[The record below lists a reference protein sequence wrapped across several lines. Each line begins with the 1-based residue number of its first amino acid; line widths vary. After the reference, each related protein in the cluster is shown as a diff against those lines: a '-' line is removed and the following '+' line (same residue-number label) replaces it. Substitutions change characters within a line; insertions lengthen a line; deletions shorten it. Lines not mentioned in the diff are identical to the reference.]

1 MVESACGFIEY
12 AQDDYQTRGVNG
24 EQGTL
29 ESQAAAEGRSGDAA
43 AAGMPAPQSTP
54 ESHPDALAEV
64 ARVALKLGLTAFGGP
79 AAHIAMLREE
89 TVVRRQWLT
98 DAYFLDLVGAT
109 NLIPGPNSTEMVIHV
124 GYLRAGW
131 RGLFVAGTLFI
142 LPAAAIVLALA
153 WAYVQYGTTPAGEA
167 LLYGIKPVVIA
178 VVAQA
183 LWGLGRTAL
192 QGPLLVAVGAAAA
205 ALYLVG
211 FNELAIFFGSALVV
225 LLVRTVQQLSPR
237 QLGAAMPAPVAGL
250 SLTMLPTL
258 LQAAPVPVSLMT
270 LFLTFLKIG
279 AVLYGSG
286 YVLLAF
292 LRNDFVVRLG
302 WLTDQQLLD
311 AVAIGQM
318 TPGPVFTTA
327 TFIGYLVAG
336 VPGAVLA
343 TVGIFLPAFIFV
355 ALLHP
360 LVPRLRRYPWTAAM
374 LDGVNAAAIGLMAGV
389 TWLLGRDA
397 IIDPLT
403 ATLAIAAAVL
413 LIRFRV
419 NSSWLVLAGAIVG
432 LAVNQLR

>member
-1 MVESACGFIEY
+1 MTEVDSSGVI
-12 AQDDYQTRGVNG
+12 DTRPP
-24 EQGTL
+24 T
-29 ESQAAAEGRSGDAA
+29 
-43 AAGMPAPQSTP
+43 PSTP
-54 ESHPDALAEV
+54 RVSPPGGLAEV
-64 ARVALKLGLTAFGGP
+64 AHVALKLGVTAFGGP

-89 TVVRRQWLT
+89 TVVRRRWLS

-131 RGLFVAGTLFI
+131 RGLLVAGTLFI
-142 LPAAAIVLALA
+142 LPAATIVLALG
-153 WAYVQYGTTPAGEA
+153 WAYVQYGTTPAGES

-192 QGPLLVAVGAAAA
+192 TGPLLLGVGTAAA

-211 FNELAIFFGSALVV
+211 FNELVILFGSALLV
-225 LLVRTVQQLSPR
+225 LIARTVQRTSPWR
-237 QLGAAMPAPVAGL
+237 LGAALAAPVGGL
-250 SLTMLPTL
+250 SLTEFSVPL
-258 LQAAPVPVSLMT
+258 LQAAPVPMSLMT

-292 LRNDFVVRLG
+292 LRNDFVERLG

-327 TFIGYLVAG
+327 TFVGYLVAG
-336 VPGAVLA
+336 VPGAILA
-343 TVGIFLPAFIFV
+343 TVGIFLPAFVFV

-374 LDGVNAAAIGLMAGV
+374 LDGVNVAAVGLMAAV
-389 TWLLGRDA
+389 TWLLSRDA
-397 IIDPLT
+397 IVDPLT
-403 ATLAIAAAVL
+403 AAITVVAAFL
-413 LIRFRV
+413 LIRVHV
-419 NSSWLVLAGAIVG
+419 NSAWLVLAGAIVG
-432 LAVNQLR
+432 LIANQLR

>member
-1 MVESACGFIEY
+1 MEPHEPTA
-12 AQDDYQTRGVNG
+12 DDDSTDATG
-24 EQGTL
+24 ERPPT
-29 ESQAAAEGRSGDAA
+29 
-43 AAGMPAPQSTP
+43 PITTP
-54 ESHPDALAEV
+54 ELHPDGLAEV
-64 ARVALKLGLTAFGGP
+64 AQVALKLGFTAFGGP

-131 RGLFVAGTLFI
+131 RGLLVAGTLFI
-142 LPAAAIVLALA
+142 LPAATIVLALG
-153 WAYVQYGTTPAGEA
+153 WAYVQYGTTPAGES

-192 QGPLLVAVGAAAA
+192 KGPLLIAVGVAAASCYFA
-205 ALYLVG
+205 G
-211 FNELAIFFGSALVV
+211 FNELVILFGSALLV
-225 LLVRTVQQLSPR
+225 LIVRMAQRMPSGR
-237 QLGAAMPAPVAGL
+237 LGAAV
-250 SLTMLPTL
+250 
-258 LQAAPVPVSLMT
+258 AAPIGGLPLSMLMLQTATAPPSLMT
-270 LFLTFLKIG
+270 LFLTFLRIG

-292 LRNDFVVRLG
+292 LRNDFVERLD

-327 TFIGYLVAG
+327 TFVGYLVAG
-336 VPGAVLA
+336 LPGAILA
-343 TVGIFLPAFIFV
+343 TVGIFLPAFVFV

-360 LVPRLRRYPWTAAM
+360 LVPRLRRYSWTAAM
-374 LDGVNAAAIGLMAGV
+374 LDGVNVAAVGLMAAV
-389 TWLLGRDA
+389 TWLLGREA
-397 IIDPLT
+397 IVDPLT
-403 ATLAIAAAVL
+403 AFIAIAAALL

-419 NSSWLVLAGAIVG
+419 NSAWLVLAGAVVG
-432 LAVNQLR
+432 LAAIQLT

>member
-1 MVESACGFIEY
+1 M
-12 AQDDYQTRGVNG
+12 
-24 EQGTL
+24 
-29 ESQAAAEGRSGDAA
+29 AEDHLDGATGKRPRIPMA
-43 AAGMPAPQSTP
+43 TP
-54 ESHPDALAEV
+54 ESHPDGLVEV
-64 ARVALKLGLTAFGGP
+64 AQVALKLGFTAFGGP

-131 RGLFVAGTLFI
+131 RGLLVAGTLFI
-142 LPAAAIVLALA
+142 LPAATIVLALG
-153 WAYVQYGTTPAGEA
+153 WAYVQFGTTPAGEA

-192 QGPLLVAVGAAAA
+192 QGPLLFAVGAAAA

-211 FNELAIFFGSALVV
+211 FNELAILFAGALAV
-225 LLVRTVQQLSPR
+225 LLIRTIQHLSPR
-237 QLGAAMPAPVAGL
+237 QFGAAMGAPLAGL
-250 SLTMLPTL
+250 PLTMLPTL
-258 LQAAPVPVSLMT
+258 LQTAPVAVSLTT

-292 LRNDFVVRLG
+292 LRNDFVERLG
-302 WLTDQQLLD
+302 WLTDRQLLD

-374 LDGVNAAAIGLMAGV
+374 LDGVNVAAMGLMAAV

-397 IIDPLT
+397 IVDPLT
-403 ATLAIAAAVL
+403 ATVAIASALL
-413 LIRFRV
+413 LIRYRV
-419 NSSWLVLAGAIVG
+419 NSTWLVLAGAIVG

>member
-1 MVESACGFIEY
+1 MEPHEPAEDRSN
-12 AQDDYQTRGVNG
+12 GVHG
-24 EQGTL
+24 
-29 ESQAAAEGRSGDAA
+29 AR
-43 AAGMPAPQSTP
+43 PCAPERTP
-54 ESHPDALAEV
+54 EPRPGDLAEV
-64 ARVALKLGLTAFGGP
+64 AQVALKLGCTAFGGP
-79 AAHIAMLREE
+79 AAHIAMLRDE

-131 RGLFVAGTLFI
+131 RGLLVGGTLFI
-142 LPAAAIVLALA
+142 LPAATIVLALG
-153 WAYVQYGTTPAGEA
+153 WAYVKFGATPAGES

-192 QGPLLVAVGAAAA
+192 QGPLLFGVSVAAA
-205 ALYLVG
+205 ALYLFG
-211 FNELAIFFGSALVV
+211 FNELAILFGSALVV
-225 LLVRTVQQLSPR
+225 LLIRTVQQLSPW
-237 QLGAAMPAPVAGL
+237 QLGAAMAAPFAGL
-250 SLTMLPTL
+250 PLTMLQT
-258 LQAAPVPVSLMT
+258 APVPLSLLT

-292 LRNDFVVRLG
+292 LRNDFVERLG

-336 VPGAVLA
+336 MPGAVLA

-374 LDGVNAAAIGLMAGV
+374 LDGVNVAALGLMAAV

-397 IIDPLT
+397 IVDPLT
-403 ATLAIAAAVL
+403 ATIAIAAAVL

-432 LAVNQLR
+432 LAVNQLG

>member
-1 MVESACGFIEY
+1 MESHEPPA
-12 AQDDYQTRGVNG
+12 ADDSTGATGTRPLTPIVAG
-24 EQGTL
+24 
-29 ESQAAAEGRSGDAA
+29 ESQRE
-43 AAGMPAPQSTP
+43 
-54 ESHPDALAEV
+54 ALAEV
-64 ARVALKLGLTAFGGP
+64 AQVALKLGFTAFGGP
-79 AAHIAMLREE
+79 AAHIAMLHEE
-89 TVVRRQWLT
+89 TVVRRQWLS

-131 RGLFVAGTLFI
+131 RGLLLAGTLFI
-142 LPAAAIVLALA
+142 LPAATIVLALG
-153 WAYVQYGTTPAGEA
+153 WAYVQFGATPAGES

-192 QGPLLVAVGAAAA
+192 TGPLLLGIGAAAA
-205 ALYLVG
+205 ALYLSG
-211 FNELAIFFGSALVV
+211 FNELLILFGSALLV
-225 LLVRTVQQLSPR
+225 LLVRTAQRLSPGR
-237 QLGAAMPAPVAGL
+237 LGAVMATPFAGL
-250 SLTMLPTL
+250 PLTMLPTL
-258 LQAAPVPVSLMT
+258 LLQPAPVPVSLPT
-270 LFLTFLKIG
+270 LFLAFLKIG

-286 YVLLAF
+286 YVLLAL
-292 LRNDFVVRLG
+292 LRNDVVERLG

-327 TFIGYLVAG
+327 TFVGYLVAG

-343 TVGIFLPAFIFV
+343 TVGIFLPAFVFV

-360 LVPRLRRYPWTAAM
+360 LVPRLRRSPWTAAM
-374 LDGVNAAAIGLMAGV
+374 LDGVNVAAMGLMAAV

-397 IIDPLT
+397 IVDPLT
-403 ATLAIAAAVL
+403 ASIAIAAAVL

-419 NSSWLVLAGAIVG
+419 NSTWLVFAGAIVG
-432 LAVNQLR
+432 LAVYQLS

>member
-1 MVESACGFIEY
+1 MEPQEPPAENDSAG
-12 AQDDYQTRGVNG
+12 ATGARP
-24 EQGTL
+24 
-29 ESQAAAEGRSGDAA
+29 S
-43 AAGMPAPQSTP
+43 APITAP
-54 ESHPDALAEV
+54 ESHRDGLREV

-98 DAYFLDLVGAT
+98 DADFLDLVGAT

-131 RGLFVAGTLFI
+131 RGLLAAGTLFI
-142 LPAAAIVLALA
+142 LPAATIVLALA
-153 WAYVQYGTTPAGEA
+153 WTYVQFGATPTGES

-192 QGPLLVAVGAAAA
+192 KGPLLLAIGAAAA
-205 ALYLVG
+205 ALYFVG
-211 FNELAIFFGSALVV
+211 LNELVILFGSALLV
-225 LLVRTVQQLSPR
+225 LLVRAAQRTSPGQR
-237 QLGAAMPAPVAGL
+237 GAAMGAPFAGL
-250 SLTMLPTL
+250 PLTMLPALL
-258 LQAAPVPVSLMT
+258 LQPAPVPVSLTT

-292 LRNDFVVRLG
+292 LRNDLVERLG

-327 TFIGYLVAG
+327 TFVGYLVAG

-343 TVGIFLPAFIFV
+343 TIGIFLPAFVFV
-355 ALLHP
+355 ALLRP
-360 LVPRLRRYPWTAAM
+360 LVPRLRRSPWTAAM
-374 LDGVNAAAIGLMAGV
+374 LDGVNVAAVGLMAAV

-403 ATLAIAAAVL
+403 AFIAIAAALL

-419 NSSWLVLAGAIVG
+419 NSAWLILAGAIVG
-432 LAVNQLR
+432 LAVSQLG